1 MAEVAGMVE
10 NWLLLPMKK
19 TVLSVTLISATLFL
33 AAGRAD
39 TPKSPPASVLDANQ
53 AALLKRYD
61 TNHDGKL
68 DEDELAAAHETMLKS
83 GLGGGAGERVGK
95 VRALLLKRFDQ
106 NGDGRLDKT
115 ERAKMRSYFLARFDK
130 DGDGWLDD
138 AERAAMR
145 EELKAEY
152 QAGKRKN

>member
-1 MAEVAGMVE
+1 MAEVAGLVE

-33 AAGRAD
+33 VAGRAEA
-39 TPKSPPASVLDANQ
+39 PKSPPAPVMDAGQ
-53 AALLKRYD
+53 TELLKRYD

-83 GLGGGAGERVGK
+83 GLSAGAGERAGK

-130 DGDGWLDD
+130 DGDGRLDD

-145 EELKAEY
+145 EELRAED
-152 QAGKRKN
+152 QAGKLKN

>member
-1 MAEVAGMVE
+1 
-10 NWLLLPMKK
+10 MKK

-33 AAGRAD
+33 AAGRAEA
-39 TPKSPPASVLDANQ
+39 PKSPPVPVMDARQ
-53 AALLKRYD
+53 TGLLQRYD

-68 DEDELAAAHETMLKS
+68 DEDELAAAHESMLKS
-83 GLGGGAGERVGK
+83 GLSGGTGERAGK

-106 NGDGRLDKT
+106 NGDGRLDET
-115 ERAKMRSYFLARFDK
+115 ERATMRSYFLARFDK
-130 DGDGWLDD
+130 DGDGRLDD

-152 QAGKRKN
+152 QAGKLKK